1 MNRRLTDR
9 QAQGTLAAGI
19 GLLALAFALALY
31 SVPSVVPGLPTF
43 PFFSLPFPLLSLLIV
58 LGTGFIAMGWISHS
72 RGSFS
77 HILVGSVTVMAG
89 GLIWAL
95 ISFISAI
102 PFNLGGM
109 TIYVEPY
116 GAHATLV
123 LAAGFLLGLFGS
135 IFWALD
141 RLEKRREKR
150 LSEQCQPSTQD

>member
-1 MNRRLTDR
+1 MNRRLTDK
-9 QAQGTLAAGI
+9 QAQGILVAGTAI
-19 GLLALAFALALY
+19 LALDFTLALY
-31 SVPSVVPGLPTF
+31 SVPSVVSGLPTF

-58 LGTGFIAMGWISHS
+58 LGTGLIAMGWVFHS

-77 HILVGSVTVMAG
+77 HILVGSATVTAG
-89 GLIWAL
+89 GLIWAV

-109 TIYVEPY
+109 TIFIEPY

-123 LAAGFLLGLFGS
+123 LAVGLLLGLFGS
-135 IFWALD
+135 IFWGLD

-150 LSEQCQPSTQD
+150 LSEQPQPSTQD